1 MQCWNNLKNE
11 LLTKNIQVNA
21 PSSWNNSES
30 QQGFGRTCR
39 LWCRVSKMCFRPSSQ
54 PANIAVNII
63 LLICSF
69 AGWKRDD
76 VSSCKGVSPKSYCTG
91 GWNVRNFMRHTKCQ
105 KYGIISCE
113 LPETSRTSWWEHLV
127 NKTLLWWRYS
137 FDYSGPTTCGEIAQ
151 ANKINKDI
159 AAVNDLKIGRL
170 YLLLL

>member
-30 QQGFGRTCR
+30 QQGFGRTFDVVYPGLRCVFD
-39 LWCRVSKMCFRPSSQ
+39 LLLNQ
-54 PANIAVNII
+54 PRNANNII
-63 LLICSF
+63 FIICSF
-69 AGWKRDD
+69 VGWKRDD

-91 GWNVRNFMRHTKCQ
+91 GWNVRNFMRQTKCQ

-137 FDYSGPTTCGEIAQ
+137 FDYSGPTTWR
-151 ANKINKDI
+151 KMHK
-159 AAVNDLKIGRL
+159 LTK
-170 YLLLL
+170 